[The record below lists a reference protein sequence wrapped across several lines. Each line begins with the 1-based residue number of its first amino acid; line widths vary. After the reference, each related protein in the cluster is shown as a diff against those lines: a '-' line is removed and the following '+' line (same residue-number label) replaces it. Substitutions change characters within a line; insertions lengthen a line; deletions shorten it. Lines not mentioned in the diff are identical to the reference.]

1 MASNFPNSASVGQQ
15 FTVNGV
21 TRQWDGTAWISVATT
36 VAGPQGPVGPTSVA
50 ASVTY
55 ATTSG
60 STQQTTFSNMNVS
73 GNLSVTGNIYQSGS
87 IVTISA
93 SNLEVADSVIYLSAS
108 NYYSDLLDIGF
119 YGAYGAPSHNTASDH
134 YHTGLIRNHN
144 DGIWNLFSA
153 GIEPTTGSIDFNTAN
168 FDTLK
173 LGGIEITSSAL
184 VSNLNAQYLNSIP
197 SSSFALKTYVDSQDS
212 ATLSSAQTYANS
224 ASLNSYNN
232 ASAFAVTNA
241 NSASSNAYNQASAY
255 ARSASLT
262 AYNNAS
268 AFAVTQSNSASL
280 NAYNLGVTYTNS
292 ASLNAYNQA
301 SAFAVT
307 QSNSASLNSY
317 NQASAFAINADQN
330 YYASAQIYTSGSA
343 WNNQSASVKFASSA
357 GYLPVSG
364 LSSSVISIGGTP
376 IGLGETTS
384 GLSNISLSNISSLGL
399 SGNSLDTSATT
410 YFNLLATPATLNIG
424 TTGAYGGS
432 RSINI
437 GTGSG
442 SNGTGYINIGATDLG
457 YYTEYINIGAS
468 IPATVL
474 YSRFI
479 SIGSASANSTLTI
492 SANSTIYGTLGV
504 SGLITGSI
512 TTSRNSASLGGIS
525 AADYALDSSSNIFT
539 GTQTI
544 LTGASANKGIIVR
557 GSSLQ
562 TANLQEWQNSS
573 STALVGVTASG
584 YIYSGSLLFASTA
597 TQGSAAHLSIYAASS
612 NPSIILRPAVTPD
625 PNSNHVE
632 IYNTPTATSPTLTIN
647 KSGQLSSTG
656 ITGQSSGVGFPITA
670 VRSLPNNGVLGLS
683 ARQSSSVTH
692 TSDLLQ
698 IQQATTYLSFAG
710 ITASGQIYTG
720 INTASGYTTVPLT
733 NTSGSYAQLSVSP
746 ASSANPGVIIKAKAS
761 QTANLQE
768 WQNSS
773 GSTLSYVNSNGQF
786 VGDGSLLTG
795 TGIPIYYSSSA
806 NTASFSPAAASSF
819 PLLGLSTGSVALAA
833 NTTYKIDMEFVMQS
847 VSSAVTRTASLQFLS
862 TSPLSSLGY
871 FVEVLATTV
880 IPPTSATATSN
891 INIIS
896 SSALL
901 AIETARSAAGTL
913 SRIVRVKGTLRT
925 GTASTALSPLMQFS
939 SNPETNITFL
949 QGSYMSFIPLLG
961 STSNGTWG

>member
-1 MASNFPNSASVGQQ
+1 MADNNLDFKVKNGIVASSAV
-15 FTVNGV
+15 
-21 TRQWDGTAWISVATT
+21 ISSSTLTISGSQVAT
-36 VAGPQGPVGPTSVA
+36 Q
-50 ASVTY
+50 
-55 ATTSG
+55 
-60 STQQTTFSNMNVS
+60 N
-73 GNLSVTGNIYQSGS
+73 
-87 IVTISA
+87 
-93 SNLEVADSVIYLSAS
+93 
-108 NYYSDLLDIGF
+108 
-119 YGAYGAPSHNTASDH
+119 
-134 YHTGLIRNHN
+134 
-144 DGIWNLFSA
+144 
-153 GIEPTTGSIDFNTAN
+153 
-168 FDTLK
+168 
-173 LGGIEITSSAL
+173 
-184 VSNLNAQYLNSIP
+184 
-197 SSSFALKTYVDSQDS
+197 
-212 ATLSSAQTYANS
+212 YANS
-224 ASLNSYNN
+224 ASLN
-232 ASAFAVTNA
+232 
-241 NSASSNAYNQASAY
+241 
-255 ARSASLT
+255 

-268 AFAVTQSNSASL
+268 AFAVTTANSASL

-292 ASLNAYNQA
+292 ASLNAYSNA

-317 NQASAFAINADQN
+317 NNASAFAVTYANSASSNGYNSASSFAQLYSNSSSLNSYNQASAFAINANQN
-330 YYASAQIYTSGSA
+330 YYASAQNYTSGSA
-343 WNNQSASVKFASSA
+343 WNNTNASVGYAS
-357 GYLPVSG
+357 
-364 LSSSVISIGGTP
+364 
-376 IGLGETTS
+376 
-384 GLSNISLSNISSLGL
+384 
-399 SGNSLDTSATT
+399 
-410 YFNLLATPATLNIG
+410 
-424 TTGAYGGS
+424 
-432 RSINI
+432 
-437 GTGSG
+437 
-442 SNGTGYINIGATDLG
+442 
-457 YYTEYINIGAS
+457 
-468 IPATVL
+468 
-474 YSRFI
+474 
-479 SIGSASANSTLTI
+479 
-492 SANSTIYGTLGV
+492 
-504 SGLITGSI
+504 
-512 TTSRNSASLGGIS
+512 NSASLGGIQ
-525 AADYALDSSSNIFT
+525 AADYALETSSNTFV
-539 GTQTI
+539 GTQAI
-544 LTGASANKGIIVR
+544 LTGASANKGLIVQ

-612 NPSIILRPAVTPD
+612 NPSIILRPAVTAD

-632 IYNTPTATSPTLTIN
+632 IYNTPTATSPTLSIN

-670 VRSLPNNGVLGLS
+670 VRSLPNNGVLGLA
-683 ARQSSSVTH
+683 ARQSSSGTH

-746 ASSANPGVIIKAKAS
+746 ASSSNPGVIIKAKAS

-786 VGDGSLLTG
+786 IGDGSLLTG
-795 TGIPIYYSSSA
+795 TGIPIYYSLSA
-806 NTASFSPAAASSF
+806 STASFSPTAASSF

-833 NTTYKIDMEFVMQS
+833 NTIYKIDMEFAMQS

-862 TSPLSSLGY
+862 TSSFSSLGY
-871 FVEVLATTV
+871 SVEVLATTSL
-880 IPPTSATATSN
+880 PPTSATATSN

-913 SRIVRVKGTLRT
+913 SRIVRVRGTLRT